1 MRVCPGAIG
10 AMGATQRVYSL
21 PMRAAVSISGRARI
35 DRRATPAVGEVGG
48 AAGACGDREARERPR
63 RGLRAGGSF
72 STRRATGRLVSPP
85 AASSPGGRNGALG
98 ASHQRRGRRRGSGRR
113 EAVDRAEAVGRARER
128 PERPERPEA
137 RAGRRLPI
145 GRAPWTRR
153 ARHSRSAGQKKTK
166 RHAYAAARC
175 EAPPGGQMESG
186 PRGRGAG
193 RRRHALHRL
202 VEPRRRAFTRSPSQP
217 GRRRARSSSCA
228 WGLNC
233 GEFWGGLR
241 RAAEATASC

>member
-1 MRVCPGAIG
+1 MRVSRRHWRHAESLFS
-10 AMGATQRVYSL
+10 AHARRRLDQRS
-21 PMRAAVSISGRARI
+21 RAHRSARHACC
-35 DRRATPAVGEVGG
+35 RRSRRGSWSVRRPRGQG
-48 AAGACGDREARERPR
+48 AAEARAE
-63 RGLRAGGSF
+63 G
-72 STRRATGRLVSPP
+72 GRLVFYTPSHRPAP
-85 AASSPGGRNGALG
+85 LATACTAASSPGGRNGALG

-202 VEPRRRAFTRSPSQP
+202 VETPAAGVHAKPIANGSSTSSLFFVRLGVELWGIL
-217 GRRRARSSSCA
+217 GRP
-228 WGLNC
+228 
-233 GEFWGGLR
+233 E
-241 RAAEATASC
+241 ASC

>member
-1 MRVCPGAIG
+1 MRVSRRHWRHAESLFS
-10 AMGATQRVYSL
+10 AHARRRLDQRS
-21 PMRAAVSISGRARI
+21 RAHRSARHAC
-35 DRRATPAVGEVGG
+35 RRRSRRGSWSVRRPRGQG
-48 AAGACGDREARERPR
+48 AAEARAEGGRLVFYTPSHRPARLATGGQLAWRSKRGLGREPPEAGAEAREREAGGRGSR
-63 RGLRAGGSF
+63 RGCGARA
-72 STRRATGRLVSPP
+72 RAARAARAARGQSGAP
-85 AASSPGGRNGALG
+85 AAHRPR
-98 ASHQRRGRRRGSGRR
+98 
-113 EAVDRAEAVGRARER
+113 AVDA
-128 PERPERPEA
+128 P
-137 RAGRRLPI
+137 
-145 GRAPWTRR
+145 RAPQPLCRP
-153 ARHSRSAGQKKTK
+153 KKTK

-241 RAAEATASC
+241 RAAEATARC

>member
-1 MRVCPGAIG
+1 MRVSRRHWRHAESLFS
-10 AMGATQRVYSL
+10 AHARRRLDQRS
-21 PMRAAVSISGRARI
+21 RAHRSARHAC
-35 DRRATPAVGEVGG
+35 RRSSRRGSWSVRRPRGQG
-48 AAGACGDREARERPR
+48 AAEARAE
-63 RGLRAGGSF
+63 G
-72 STRRATGRLVSPP
+72 GRLVFYTPSHRPAP
-85 AASSPGGRNGALG
+85 LATACTAASSPGGQNGALG

-128 PERPERPEA
+128 PERPDRPEA

-153 ARHSRSAGQKKTK
+153 ARHSRSAGQKRQNGTHT
-166 RHAYAAARC
+166 RQRGARRRQVGRWR
-175 EAPPGGQMESG
+175 A
-186 PRGRGAG
+186 GRGAAG
-193 RRRHALHRL
+193 RGGGVTPSTVWWNPGGGRSREAHR
-202 VEPRRRAFTRSPSQP
+202 S
-217 GRRRARSSSCA
+217 RRARSSSCA